1 MTASQD
7 FEIVVVEM
15 GVSQCMFPVV
25 QDWTHVDHFMSQL
38 IPRFAARS
46 RTFPFC
52 SGPTTACTSR
62 VHQRSVR
69 THHPRSSLPRCA
81 KASTSVR
88 EIDGCAALCP
98 CGGRVV
104 VDLVPVGKHQR
115 ANAVRND

>member
-69 THHPRSSLPRCA
+69 TLECDDT
-81 KASTSVR
+81 STYDQQTVTQEADKLLR
-88 EIDGCAALCP
+88 
-98 CGGRVV
+98 
-104 VDLVPVGKHQR
+104 
-115 ANAVRND
+115 